1 MSEILLLLKL
11 RRRSGVL
18 AAVIAAVHNA
28 GLTFQTQQA
37 REVEGNPGLLL
48 KAEGSIVPAYADLVS
63 HLESVK
69 GIDRV
74 VEIQVDGQP
83 LLPQSPE
90 PEDDSDEGG
99 TGDGPEIEVDVEE
112 FPRVIDEDSEP
123 GPDTFGNLAEQQTVP
138 PSAAPDRRQ
147 APPPV
152 EDQAVNHGAS
162 NRDTEPKREM
172 TRAVKRRW
180 RRYR

>member
-1 MSEILLLLKL
+1 MSEVLLLLKL

-37 REVEGNPGLLL
+37 RDVEGNPGLLL
-48 KAEGSIVPAYADLVS
+48 KAESDLVPEYDELVI

-69 GIDRV
+69 GVDRV
-74 VEIQVDGQP
+74 VEIQFDGEP
-83 LLPQSPE
+83 LLPQSAGPE
-90 PEDDSDEGG
+90 SVFDEGRI
-99 TGDGPEIEVDVEE
+99 GDKVAAEVSVDDLA
-112 FPRVIDEDSEP
+112 PLIDEISEP
-123 GPDTFGNLAEQQTVP
+123 QPETPDNLAEQETDQ
-138 PSAAPDRRQ
+138 PSAVVADSHPVVPSDKQISKQPD
-147 APPPV
+147 
-152 EDQAVNHGAS
+152 S
-162 NRDTEPKREM
+162 NQDAAPKREM